1 MNNETLLQTTRE
13 NIKRLWDLEEK
24 VPEFKKISQG
34 MNSFDVLQLIE
45 DGNADYRDVEM
56 FMSYSYWRFEDL
68 GANMDNYSDL
78 LDFLLHEQ
86 KEDGGYVTEKHW
98 TAKVY
103 IFHHALL
110 EICRNNP
117 RYNLYLTTREML
129 YSTET
134 QAKENTLSRE
144 DMALVD
150 RLMSWNLLQLEC
162 LVA

>member
-1 MNNETLLQTTRE
+1 M
-13 NIKRLWDLEEK
+13 EEK
-24 VPEFKKISQG
+24 IPEFKKISQG

-45 DGNADYRDVEM
+45 DGKADYRDVEM
-56 FMSYSYWRFEDL
+56 FISYSIQRFKEL
-68 GANMDNYSDL
+68 GADMDNYSGL
-78 LDFLLHEQ
+78 LDYLLYEQ
-86 KEDGGYVTEKHW
+86 KEDGGYVTESHW

-103 IFHHALL
+103 IYHHALL

-117 RYNLYLTTREML
+117 RYHLYLTTRDLL
-129 YSTET
+129 YNTEV

-162 LVA
+162 LIS